1 MVEKYL
7 ALATYREENS
17 TAPKM
22 VEKYLALATYREEN
36 STAPRWLKNT
46 FMSFCRILSTL
57 WSQAAFLVYGFY

>member
-22 VEKYLALATYREEN
+22 VEKYLALATY
-36 STAPRWLKNT
+36 
-46 FMSFCRILSTL
+46 M
-57 WSQAAFLVYGFY
+57 